1 MALESSSVSHIWLVG
16 KVDTVT
22 TQSARQSLV
31 DRDRRIQCWS
41 CSHRVQT
48 LLSII
53 GNADSLFWLWNIKR
67 TQVIRGVFK
76 SDKLLPMSELPLYH
90 QIIKNLFF
98 TIRHFYFLSSHR
110 NDRLVLRVSR
120 LQSILRPQV
129 GLFPVHS
136 YAIYMYDKI
145 PSWNCWW

>member
-22 TQSARQSLV
+22 TQSARQSFV

-41 CSHRVQT
+41 CSCWVQT
-48 LLSII
+48 LLSIT
-53 GNADSLFWLWNIKR
+53 GNADSLFWLWNIIR
-67 TQVIRGVFK
+67 TQVI
-76 SDKLLPMSELPLYH
+76 D
-90 QIIKNLFF
+90 QIKKNLFF